1 MKLISNQILSA
12 SQQIKRGGGEHGE
25 KGLRAKRF
33 TMTITNKDPGAG
45 GSGEIKKERKIKEE
59 RKKESK

>member
-1 MKLISNQILSA
+1 
-12 SQQIKRGGGEHGE
+12 
-25 KGLRAKRF
+25 
-33 TMTITNKDPGAG
+33 MTITNKDPGAG